1 MEDLKLVL
9 SNGQEIALDG
19 LALPLSI
26 TVSCD
31 SMSALNDIWEKLN
44 AEGALSEVK
53 VLRNGSTCNAYKG
66 VAIDGFQTVV
76 NGDDTLTVHFYM
88 HDNGEIQET
97 ENSEYVQVAK
107 ILLGEV

>member
-26 TVSCD
+26 TVSCG
-31 SMSALNDIWEKLN
+31 SMPGLNDIWEKLN

-53 VLRNGSTCNAYKG
+53 VLRNGSACNVYKG
-66 VAIDGFQTVV
+66 VAIDGFQTVM
-76 NGDDTLTVHFYM
+76 NGDGTLTVHFYM
-88 HDNGEIQET
+88 HDNGEAQET
-97 ENSEYVQVAK
+97 EDSEYAQAAK